1 MIRLMCKSK
10 IHRVRIKKVDLHYE
24 GSIGIDKDLLKAA
37 NIIPYE
43 KVHVLNVTNGA
54 RFETYAIE
62 EKAGSGMVALY
73 GAAAHLG
80 EVGDIL
86 IILSYGLIED
96 KKSGKL
102 KPNFILVDA
111 GNKIVRKVKH
121 A

>member
-1 MIRLMCKSK
+1 MCKSK
-10 IHRVRIKKVDLHYE
+10 IHRARTKKSDLNYE
-24 GSIGIDKDLLKAA
+24 GSIGIDKDLMRAA
-37 NIIPYE
+37 DIIPYE

-80 EVGDIL
+80 KVDDIL
-86 IILSYGLIED
+86 IILSYGLVED
-96 KKSGKL
+96 RKAGKME
-102 KPNFILVDA
+102 PSFILVDA
-111 GNKIVRKVKH
+111 ENKIIRKRKH